1 MDAKLIAARAEIE
14 AILQRHDIAAHVVL
28 HNAPG
33 NSEVFMRLTPGYSKL
48 VKIGTERE
56 GIAFRLRSK
65 LADYGGDANAQAR
78 DLAATANMV
87 HSLAMALGVGAM
99 PMLRLAEQVNAA
111 TGAEHSDGVRAEGTP
126 Q

>member
-14 AILQRHDIAAHVVL
+14 AVLAKHDIAAHVVL

-33 NSEVFMRLTPGYSKL
+33 NFELFMRLTPGYSKL
-48 VKIGTERE
+48 AQE
-56 GIAFRLRSK
+56 GADQHGLKFRLRSK
-65 LADYGGDANAQAR
+65 LADYHGDTEAQAR

-87 HSLAMALGVGAM
+87 HGFASLLFEAALPMLSLAEV
-99 PMLRLAEQVNAA
+99 VNKA
-111 TGAEHSDGVRAEGTP
+111 TNAEHGAFMRSEGRP